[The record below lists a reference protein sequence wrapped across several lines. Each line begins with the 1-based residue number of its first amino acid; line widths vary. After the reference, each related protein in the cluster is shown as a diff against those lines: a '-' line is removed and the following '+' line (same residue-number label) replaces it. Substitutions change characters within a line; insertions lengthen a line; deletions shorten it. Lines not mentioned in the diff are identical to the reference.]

1 MKNTKCPLVK
11 SHQKSQ
17 LSGQKNK
24 TAGGFGIAILTGLV
38 AIAFSGGWILAAGVS
53 TQSEDADRLHAQ
65 IEMLKSETKTVTA
78 AKAVVTSKLV
88 ADL

>member
-1 MKNTKCPLVK
+1 MKNTNCPLVK

-38 AIAFSGGWILAAGVS
+38 AIAFSGPRRPPESGHVWPGQNRP
-53 TQSEDADRLHAQ
+53 T
-65 IEMLKSETKTVTA
+65 
-78 AKAVVTSKLV
+78 
-88 ADL
+88 DLI

>member
-1 MKNTKCPLVK
+1 MKNTNCPLVK

-53 TQSEDADRLHAQ
+53 TQSKDADRLHAQ
-65 IEMLKSETKTVTA
+65 PRRPPESGHVWPGQNRPT
-78 AKAVVTSKLV
+78 
-88 ADL
+88 DLI